1 MPEKKSLHNNRK
13 VIFEKQK
20 WDNELPQGEGPL
32 NRDGNPKH
40 PPGQKIVTN
49 SGQFLIWGVQP
60 KIELEDGSLTISGL
74 VDSPKMFSW
83 DDFMSLIQV
92 EGVSDFHSVTTCSRL
107 NNHWGDLWISQI
119 SVEFCFKRKI
129 CLYKST

>member
-20 WDNELPQGEGPL
+20 RDNELPQGEGPL

-40 PPGQKIVTN
+40 PPGPKIVTN

-74 VDSPKMFSW
+74 VDSPKMFFW
-83 DDFMSLIQV
+83 EDFMSLIQV
-92 EGVSDFHSVTTCSRL
+92 EGVSDFHSVTSWSRL
-107 NNHWGDLWISQI
+107 NNHWGADLWIS
-119 SVEFCFKRKI
+119 
-129 CLYKST
+129 